1 MLFACHRDSDHPLG
15 CKNLI
20 VVDRISFLC
29 HRFSVMALLAKTLP
43 VCPVPEQL
51 WITAVRHDVVNHSCS
66 GVSPLF
72 HADNAQWMR
81 LQICSAR
88 LLPPTAVAASG
99 CRPHLFRMQCPV
111 FRTVFLSVW
120 NQSRTAW
127 MLTGC
132 VWSVWHL
139 FPPLRYA

>member
-1 MLFACHRDSDHPLG
+1 MPQRFRPPPRY
-15 CKNLI
+15 KNLI
-20 VVDRISFLC
+20 AVDRISVLC
-29 HRFSVMALLAKTLP
+29 HRFSVVALLAKTLP
-43 VCPVPEQL
+43 VRPIPEQL
-51 WITAVRHDVVNHSCS
+51 WVAAVRHDVVNHSGS
-66 GVSPLF
+66 GVSPLL
-72 HADNAQWMR
+72 HADNAQRMR

-88 LLPPTAVAASG
+88 LLPPAVIAAFG
-99 CRPHLFRMQCPV
+99 CRSDFFRMQCFV

-120 NQSRTAW
+120 NQCRTTG